1 MYCGSCL
8 RDNALAAGLTRLGW
22 DVTLLPLYTPIR
34 VDEEDRSV
42 DQVFFGGINVF
53 LQQKIPLFRHLPAFL
68 DRWLDNPRLIRRV
81 ASGALSVSAKELGS
95 MTLSMVKGEDGF
107 QRKEVARK
115 GGVAALRGCRA
126 LGCEAFHRGQGIWP
140 RRAALRHLDRRC
152 AGRHEDKAAQQGK
165 GADHSGLS
173 YSMKGVGT
181 PILS

>member
-68 DRWLDNPRLIRRV
+68 YRWLDNPRLIRRV
-81 ASGALSVSAKELGS
+81 ASGALSVSAK
-95 MTLSMVKGEDGF
+95 
-107 QRKEVARK
+107 
-115 GGVAALRGCRA
+115 
-126 LGCEAFHRGQGIWP
+126 
-140 RRAALRHLDRRC
+140 
-152 AGRHEDKAAQQGK
+152 
-165 GADHSGLS
+165 
-173 YSMKGVGT
+173 
-181 PILS
+181 